1 MRIFGSE
8 KISGIMGKLG
18 MENGQPIEHP
28 MVSKAVANAQK
39 KVEAHNFDI
48 RKHLLEYDDV
58 MNKQREV
65 FYDLR
70 REVLDSDNHKAMLME
85 MAEELVSS
93 TLDEIAHEKIFPEEW
108 DIESLNEFMERQF
121 LVSVSKKEDGSLAIG
136 DSSNL
141 SLEDCDREKLHE
153 TIMNSLQTVYSVKE
167 EGLDPEM
174 MSHLQKMIMLQ
185 VIDNLW
191 KDHLLGMDH
200 LKDGVGLRGYAQKN
214 PLTEYKKEGFEMFSL
229 MMQRISEGVTEY
241 LFKVQ
246 VEEGSESIMADQS
259 EKKQVVE
266 HRGSNSEEPAVTTV
280 RRDDKKVGRNDPC
293 HCGSGKKFKKCH
305 GK

>member
-1 MRIFGSE
+1 
-8 KISGIMGKLG
+8 
-18 MENGQPIEHP
+18 
-28 MVSKAVANAQK
+28 
-39 KVEAHNFDI
+39 
-48 RKHLLEYDDV
+48 
-58 MNKQREV
+58 
-65 FYDLR
+65 
-70 REVLDSDNHKAMLME
+70 
-85 MAEELVSS
+85 
-93 TLDEIAHEKIFPEEW
+93 
-108 DIESLNEFMERQF
+108 
-121 LVSVSKKEDGSLAIG
+121 
-136 DSSNL
+136 
-141 SLEDCDREKLHE
+141 
-153 TIMNSLQTVYSVKE
+153 MNSLQTAYSVKE

-174 MSHLQKMIMLQ
+174 MSHLEKMIMLQ

-246 VEEGSESIMADQS
+246 VEEGSDTMMAEQS
-259 EKKQVVE
+259 QKKKVVE
-266 HRGSNSEEPAVTTV
+266 HRGSNLEEAVVTTV

>member
-1 MRIFGSE
+1 
-8 KISGIMGKLG
+8 
-18 MENGQPIEHP
+18 
-28 MVSKAVANAQK
+28 
-39 KVEAHNFDI
+39 
-48 RKHLLEYDDV
+48 
-58 MNKQREV
+58 
-65 FYDLR
+65 
-70 REVLDSDNHKAMLME
+70 
-85 MAEELVSS
+85 
-93 TLDEIAHEKIFPEEW
+93 
-108 DIESLNEFMERQF
+108 MERQF